1 MLSDAD
7 RTRIVEAIRQAETRT
22 SGEIYCVVA
31 RASSTYRVFPIAY
44 AATAALIVPG
54 PLIQLTSWPAG
65 LIYLLQLLTFLFIL
79 WLATRDAIRY
89 RLVPRQ
95 TRRARC
101 HQEALK
107 QFLAHGL
114 QHTERRT
121 GVLIFLSVAERYAEV
136 IADAGIDQKVTQD
149 VWEGCVTSLTA
160 EAARGRIAEGF
171 AAAIAQCAEVLARHF
186 PPGAINR
193 DELPN
198 GVVELD

>member
-121 GVLIFLSVAERYAEV
+121 GVLIFLGRRALRRSHRRRRHRPEG
-136 IADAGIDQKVTQD
+136 DAGCLGGLRD
-149 VWEGCVTSLTA
+149 VPDR
-160 EAARGRIAEGF
+160 RGRPRSHRGRFCGGDRAVRGGPGPAF
-171 AAAIAQCAEVLARHF
+171 SAR
-186 PPGAINR
+186 R
-193 DELPN
+193 DQPR
-198 GVVELD
+198 